1 MTESQIQKQI
11 IDYLKL
17 SGYLVFRMNSGK
29 ARNNIRLC
37 PPGTPDLLAING
49 RKNVWIEVKTK
60 NGKLNEDQIYM
71 HDELARRYEKV
82 IVVRSLNDVREYI

>member
-49 RKNVWIEVKTK
+49 RKNIWIEVKTK
-60 NGKLNEDQIYM
+60 NGKLNVDQIYM
-71 HDELARRYEKV
+71 HGELARLREKV
-82 IVVRSLNDVREYI
+82 IVARNLDDVKEYV